1 MPVEPAG
8 SSLSSSCPTVLV
20 STSPTISPV
29 APAPSMDI
37 VAALANPTSSS
48 WLKNALRTAAGRDPV
63 DAANDAELLASLL
76 AARCSAHLSGT
87 CPSCR
92 AAVSY
97 NAWVPVE
104 SEPGLMAC
112 PSCLRAIRVDEVYSP
127 SSPADSSQN
136 LASPTAAALHRR
148 DEAVPVIYVI
158 TRSNGTDWRYLGR
171 HTASQHR
178 DYLVQCA
185 EVLLPGET
193 LSYSVA

>member
-1 MPVEPAG
+1 MPVEHAG
-8 SSLSSSCPTVLV
+8 SSLSSSCPAVPV
-20 STSPTISPV
+20 STSPAMSPV
-29 APAPSMDI
+29 APAVSTDT
-37 VAALANPTSSS
+37 VAALADPTTSS
-48 WLKNALRTAAGRDPV
+48 WLKHALLTAVGRDPV

-112 PSCLRAIRVDEVYSP
+112 PSCLRAISVDAVYSP
-127 SSPADSSQN
+127 LSPADSSQRQA
-136 LASPTAAALHRR
+136 LPAAGAVHRR

-158 TRSNGTDWRYLGR
+158 TRSDGTLWRYLGH

-178 DYLVQCA
+178 DYLVTCA